1 MLMNGFQK
9 QMVLKIGM
17 IRKRKEDEC
26 VRGGGSPIGER
37 QGGRRS

>member
-1 MLMNGFQK
+1 MNGFQK

-17 IRKRKEDEC
+17 IRKRKQDAS

-37 QGGRRS
+37 QGGRRR